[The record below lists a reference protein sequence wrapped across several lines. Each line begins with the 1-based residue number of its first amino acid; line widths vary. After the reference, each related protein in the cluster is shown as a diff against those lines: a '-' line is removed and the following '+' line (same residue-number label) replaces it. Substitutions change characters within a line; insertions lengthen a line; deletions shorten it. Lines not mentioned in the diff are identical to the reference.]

1 MWEGVSVLGA
11 QKKATFLESS
21 GGRAWVEDE
30 RRDGAPF
37 GVSDGRFIK
46 RGVRYAAPDGVGV
59 GTRYIPAHG
68 SRWLMVAGARPN
80 RANCGTS
87 LSELGRLH
95 SFREIGHS
103 QARGLRVAERVQDD
117 AVGFDG
123 RHGAEIVGL
132 GRGARRGPRGNPA
145 SRAPGRLPLGCQR
158 RRCVQKSS
166 GHSAGRRPEVRSL
179 GVVND
184 ASAAPNS
191 RTRTDAS
198 TLPAAAPSRLV
209 LEFRRPDTA
218 SRHGDDARRVSFLR
232 SRSRASRFDAHPGR
246 DGSPGASQ
254 RARAGSRDSR
264 GGGEEARGGATG
276 GETSARAARGALRV
290 GTMRRRAAR
299 LWRGRLWCADVPRFL
314 GSCGGVSDA
323 EVGVIVGRKRRDTR
337 RRRCEALRR
346 RDERGGGV
354 RFRRLLRRR

>member
-1 MWEGVSVLGA
+1 
-11 QKKATFLESS
+11 
-21 GGRAWVEDE
+21 
-30 RRDGAPF
+30 
-37 GVSDGRFIK
+37 
-46 RGVRYAAPDGVGV
+46 
-59 GTRYIPAHG
+59 
-68 SRWLMVAGARPN
+68 MVAGARPN

-123 RHGAEIVGL
+123 RHGSGIVGL
-132 GRGARRGPRGNPA
+132 GRGARQGPRGNPA

-166 GHSAGRRPEVRSL
+166 GDRAGRRREVRSL

-254 RARAGSRDSR
+254 RARAWSRNSR

-299 LWRGRLWCADVPRFL
+299 LWRGRLVADVL
-314 GSCGGVSDA
+314 GSRGGVSDA
-323 EVGVIVGRKRRDTR
+323 EVGVILGRKRRDAR

-354 RFRRLLRRR
+354 HFWRRLR

>member
-1 MWEGVSVLGA
+1 MELG
-11 QKKATFLESS
+11 SS
-21 GGRAWVEDE
+21 DSDE
-30 RRDGAPF
+30 ERDG
-37 GVSDGRFIK
+37 D
-46 RGVRYAAPDGVGV
+46 
-59 GTRYIPAHG
+59 
-68 SRWLMVAGARPN
+68 
-80 RANCGTS
+80 
-87 LSELGRLH
+87 
-95 SFREIGHS
+95 
-103 QARGLRVAERVQDD
+103 
-117 AVGFDG
+117 
-123 RHGAEIVGL
+123 
-132 GRGARRGPRGNPA
+132 PRGNPA

-209 LEFRRPDTA
+209 LEFRAPTRRPDTVMTHVA
-218 SRHGDDARRVSFLR
+218 SASFVLGP
-232 SRSRASRFDAHPGR
+232 ASRFDARILDETG
-246 DGSPGASQ
+246 
-254 RARAGSRDSR
+254 
-264 GGGEEARGGATG
+264 ARGRRRGHGLGPAI
-276 GETSARAARGALRV
+276 AAAAE
-290 GTMRRRAAR
+290 RRRAAELQAAR
-299 LWRGRLWCADVPRFL
+299 HLHERHVALYAWGRCDAGQLAFWRGRLWCADVPRFL

-354 RFRRLLRRR
+354 RFRRLLSEGKR